1 MTGPQHMHNR
11 LVMTAPRPRLQRLLS
26 DETTSS
32 TNDSFDNENAEELL
46 RKSLF
51 APPVVAQNEIF
62 RSEQMTANNH
72 HLPQR
77 QMIHSKAQPPTTAN
91 NTNVFRNSI
100 NTSHSINGPTIHR
113 RTQSIVVMKQS
124 NCNSSILIRTP
135 PKNNTTN
142 NRHQRKYQTAS
153 KVTRTGS
160 EQYCGLSAE
169 ITREISYRTPSKVRM
184 QTPGGTKNKHTPNR
198 RRGILKTPVSRDLF
212 RSKSSGV
219 SSSQQSSSP
228 VKVHPP
234 VKNAAMTDSKL
245 MQIQLTPTMDTAAS
259 SSDDGSSS
267 SSSDFPYHMNV
278 STTSSKATHSRSLS
292 GSSSSSIGVTF
303 MPSKASQML
312 KRKEQPPT
320 TNNPSTPKQATKKQK
335 IRKTPFVG
343 KLSARKK
350 LKKCLTPP
358 RNTNFGSHIK
368 SASSRA
374 ASTLLSL
381 STSFDGVDNY
391 RLTSSEHDPSPFQI
405 EIVNKKEIVAHSKIC
420 SMMDG
425 YTGIQNDFNFGML
438 CGVNR
443 STLDKEYASSTVD
456 KPMILGG
463 NHRDVVH
470 KLLEVTNDVIVE
482 GFFREYTQE
491 TAERESERIEVV
503 ILSSEQLRQII
514 VCFRGSTANQ
524 AKPLMKHTFL
534 FGKQQGE

>member
-32 TNDSFDNENAEELL
+32 TNNDSFDNENADELL

-72 HLPQR
+72 HLPHR
-77 QMIHSKAQPPTTAN
+77 QMIHSKANT

-113 RTQSIVVMKQS
+113 RTQRNVVIKS

-135 PKNNTTN
+135 PKNNTN
-142 NRHQRKYQTAS
+142 NRHTHQRKYQTAS

-169 ITREISYRTPSKVRM
+169 ITREISYRTPSKARM
-184 QTPGGTKNKHTPNR
+184 QTPGGTKNKHIPNR

-212 RSKSSGV
+212 RSKSCGV
-219 SSSQQSSSP
+219 SSSQQSSSS

-234 VKNAAMTDSKL
+234 VKNAMTDSKL
-245 MQIQLTPTMDTAAS
+245 MQIQLTPTMDTASS

-267 SSSDFPYHMNV
+267 SSSDFPYNMNV

-312 KRKEQPPT
+312 KRKGQPT
-320 TNNPSTPKQATKKQK
+320 TNPSTPKQVTKKQK

-491 TAERESERIEVV
+491 TAEKESERIEVV

>member
-26 DETTSS
+26 DAETSSS

-113 RTQSIVVMKQS
+113 RTQSNVVIKS

-135 PKNNTTN
+135 PKNNTN
-142 NRHQRKYQTAS
+142 NRHAHQRKYQTAS

-169 ITREISYRTPSKVRM
+169 ITREISYRTPSKARM
-184 QTPGGTKNKHTPNR
+184 QTPGGTKSNKHTPNR

-219 SSSQQSSSP
+219 SSSQQSSSS

-234 VKNAAMTDSKL
+234 VKNSMTDSKL
-245 MQIQLTPTMDTAAS
+245 MQIQLTPTMDTASS

-267 SSSDFPYHMNV
+267 SSSDFPYNMNV

-292 GSSSSSIGVTF
+292 GSSASSIGVTF

-312 KRKEQPPT
+312 KRKEQPT
-320 TNNPSTPKQATKKQK
+320 TNPSTPKQVTKKQK

-491 TAERESERIEVV
+491 TAEKESERIEVV